1 MKTSM
6 LLNCWDWT
14 AIAVFFAILIGIA
27 LMCSRKA
34 GKDAKDFFLSGRSM
48 PWWLIGVSM
57 CAASTSTNSANM
69 FTEFIRNSGLSENW
83 KWWAFLLTGMMTV
96 FVYSKLWVRS
106 GAKSDI
112 EFYELRYSGKAA
124 AFLRGFRSIYLGIV
138 FNVITTGLV
147 MLAAIKIGQVLFGVD
162 QWTVIIV
169 TSVASI
175 IYSALGGFR
184 GAIYTDFFLFMIIMI
199 GAIVGMVYA
208 FGHPEVG
215 GFSAMMSNPVVQKH
229 LSFIPDVNNT
239 DLFVAVFVIPIAIQW
254 WNVWYPGSEPGGGG
268 YIVQRMLSAKSE
280 NHCVAGSVLYQVVNY
295 AIRPWPWYLTA
306 FASLIVFPDLASL
319 QKAFPHINPSLVK
332 GDLAYPAMLTFVP
345 NGWLGV
351 VAAAMMGALFSTVAA
366 HLSMGSNYIANDF
379 WKRFVNPNATEKE
392 LIVVGRW
399 TVIALMVMTAGIAP
413 LLSSAG
419 AVFNL
424 ILQIGAGTGLIYLLR
439 WFWMRINAWSE
450 ITAMAV
456 SFVVAV
462 LLQLVYPHLGL
473 PPLQSWHRLIIVM
486 VITTAAWVGVTLLTP
501 PTEAAKRAAFQ
512 NKIRA
517 NGHDIAWGMLAM
529 TVACVAIYSMMF
541 AAGYWIYGRPVVA
554 SVMTAVAVVA
564 GCVLCPIL
572 KNLNSK
578 GK

>member
-1 MKTSM
+1 
-6 LLNCWDWT
+6 
-14 AIAVFFAILIGIA
+14 
-27 LMCSRKA
+27 
-34 GKDAKDFFLSGRSM
+34 
-48 PWWLIGVSM
+48 
-57 CAASTSTNSANM
+57 
-69 FTEFIRNSGLSENW
+69 
-83 KWWAFLLTGMMTV
+83 MMTV

-124 AFLRGFRSIYLGIV
+124 AILRGFRSIYLGIV

-147 MLAAIKIGQVLFGVD
+147 MLAAIKIGQVIFGID
-162 QWTVIIV
+162 QWTVIII
-169 TSVASI
+169 TSIASI

-184 GAIYTDFFLFMIIMI
+184 GAIYTDFFLFILIMT
-199 GAIVGMVYA
+199 GAVVGMVYA
-208 FGHPEVG
+208 LGHPDVG

-239 DLFVAVFVIPIAIQW
+239 DLFVAIFVIPIAIQW

-280 NHCVAGSVLYQVVNY
+280 NHCVGGSVLYQVINY
-295 AIRPWPWYLTA
+295 AVRPWPWYLTA

-319 QKAFPHINPSLVK
+319 QKAFPHVNPALVK

-351 VAAAMMGALFSTVAA
+351 VAASMMGALFSTVAA

-450 ITAMAV
+450 VTAMAV
-456 SFVVAV
+456 SFLVAV
-462 LLQLVYPHLGL
+462 FLQLVYPHLGL